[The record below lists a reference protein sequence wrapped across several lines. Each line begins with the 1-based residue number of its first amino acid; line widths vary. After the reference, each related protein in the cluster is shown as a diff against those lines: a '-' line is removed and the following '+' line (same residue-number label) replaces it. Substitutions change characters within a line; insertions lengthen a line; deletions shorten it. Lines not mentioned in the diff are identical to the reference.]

1 MHAFSFN
8 HAKSAGNSR
17 RTWTVFRNS
26 AQVAEVTLVRGGE
39 YATSPAPNRRLTP
52 DDTSSIAAFMQLI
65 HRHPH
70 PKAGGTR
77 AVCAVAS

>member
-1 MHAFSFN
+1 MHELRFN
-8 HAKSAGNSR
+8 HAKSAGSSR

-26 AQVAEVTLVRGGE
+26 TEVAEVTLVRGGE

-52 DDTSSIAAFMQLI
+52 DDTNCIAAFMLLM

-70 PKAGGTR
+70 PKAGGVH
-77 AVCAVAS
+77 AVCPVAS